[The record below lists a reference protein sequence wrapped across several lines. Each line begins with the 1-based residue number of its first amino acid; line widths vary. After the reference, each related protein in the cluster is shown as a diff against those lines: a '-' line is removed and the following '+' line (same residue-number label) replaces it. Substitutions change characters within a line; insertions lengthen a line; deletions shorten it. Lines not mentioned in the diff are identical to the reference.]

1 MLSNEWIYKQISLL
15 SSVFSKHITKFS
27 LTHLCFSSQ
36 TFSLPDAPLPPYS
49 LSLPIFPPLGT
60 ITARWFG
67 SYRERRVAQEGAVT
81 FVLHILNPH
90 GSPWSRHCN
99 PILRMRKLRF
109 IKDKQY
115 AHSILYIKHW
125 PTLTFLLSLLAYSFQ
140 GAGAASLPLYL
151 KLLGQARH
159 TVGAPSMLLNSPLQH
174 HWEVAELGW
183 NAAWPHSPC
192 SCHIAPPCQQNTGH
206 ITAPFYF
213 YESFSAA
220 LSPHN
225 PPKTLSHSPRPPATH
240 VNTSRDTL
248 PYTNTHMLGFCLYL
262 LKNELSYIRVCVL
275 LFSFNNIPENSR

>member
-27 LTHLCFSSQ
+27 LTLLCFSSQ
-36 TFSLPDAPLPPYS
+36 TFSLTDTPLPPYS

-60 ITARWFG
+60 ITACWFG

-99 PILRMRKLRF
+99 PISRMRKLRF

-115 AHSILYIKHW
+115 AHSILCIKHW

-159 TVGAPSMLLNSPLQH
+159 TVGAPPMLLNSPLRH

-192 SCHIAPPCQQNTGH
+192 SCRIAPPPAEHRPHH
-206 ITAPFYF
+206 I
-213 YESFSAA
+213 S
-220 LSPHN
+220 
-225 PPKTLSHSPRPPATH
+225 
-240 VNTSRDTL
+240 
-248 PYTNTHMLGFCLYL
+248 
-262 LKNELSYIRVCVL
+262 L
-275 LFSFNNIPENSR
+275 LFLREFFSSLISPQSTQNAFPLPEAPSNPC